1 MIYLVIQLYDK
12 NYKGKNMRLNTKLDA
27 IHEAQLIK
35 IQEQTQA
42 AVSENVR
49 SALENYFQTV
59 CEQPISAKDALY
71 ASGFVGCADGEPE
84 LSSTYKAP
92 D

>member
-1 MIYLVIQLYDK
+1 
-12 NYKGKNMRLNTKLDA
+12 MRLNARLDG

-35 IQEQTQA
+35 IQEETQA
-42 AVSENVR
+42 AVSEIVS
-49 SALENYFQTV
+49 SAWENYFQTV